1 MEKVQS
7 QTYLTSHTTLSTKI
21 QKLNFRT
28 DKRGFPILKGSKC
41 HGISFKDQ
49 IKQGELQTVILVES
63 WKQLNYDNKQKKQAT
78 ECCVIY

>member
-7 QTYLTSHTTLSTKI
+7 QTQLTSHTTLSPKI
-21 QKLNFRT
+21 KKLKFRT

-41 HGISFKDQ
+41 HGICFKDQ
-49 IKQGELQTVILVES
+49 ITQGELQTVILVES
-63 WKQLNYDNKQKKQAT
+63 WKHLNYDNKQKMKAT

>member
-7 QTYLTSHTTLSTKI
+7 QTQLTSHTMLSPIIK
-21 QKLNFRT
+21 KLNFRT
-28 DKRGFPILKGSKC
+28 DKRGFPILKGSRC

-63 WKQLNYDNKQKKQAT
+63 WKQLNYDNKQNKKAT
-78 ECCVIY
+78 ECCMIY

>member
-7 QTYLTSHTTLSTKI
+7 YSQITSHTMLSPINK
-21 QKLNFRT
+21 KVKFRT

-41 HGISFKDQ
+41 HSISFKDQ
-49 IKQGELQTVILVES
+49 IKQGELITIILVES
-63 WKQLNYDNKQKKQAT
+63 WKQLNYDNKHNQKVT